1 MLKASNIK
9 KTYTKSAGKELPVL
23 KGVSLELKKGEFVA
37 LMGPSGVGKSTLLH
51 LLGSLDKPDSGDI
64 LLNING
70 DSCNYTKMNDTQLSK
85 VRNNHIGFVFQFHH
99 LLPEFTSLE
108 NVMMPALI
116 NGKSFSLSETKAKEL
131 LAQVGI
137 SERHNHKPSELSGG
151 EQQRVAIARALI
163 NEPAIIFA
171 DEPTGNLDSANANSI
186 LELIISLRKERQLTI
201 LIATHSQQIADA
213 SERILT
219 MGDGLIVNQK

>member
-1 MLKASNIK
+1 MILKADNIK

-23 KGVSLELKKGEFVA
+23 KDVTLNLNKGEFVA

-51 LLGSLDKPDSGDI
+51 ILVSLDKPDSGEI
-64 LLNING
+64 ALSING
-70 DSCNYTKMNDTQLSK
+70 DSFHYSKMSDSQLSK

-116 NGKSFSLSETKAKEL
+116 NGKSFSIAEKKAKEL
-131 LAQVGI
+131 LEQVGVI
-137 SERHNHKPSELSGG
+137 ERYNHKPSELSGG

-163 NEPAIIFA
+163 NEPSIMFA
-171 DEPTGNLDSANANSI
+171 DEPTGNLDSANAASI
-186 LELIISLRKERQLTI
+186 LDLIISIRKERQLTI
-201 LIATHSQQIADA
+201 LIATHSSQIANA
-213 SERILT
+213 SERIIT
-219 MGDGLIVNQK
+219 MGDGKIIN